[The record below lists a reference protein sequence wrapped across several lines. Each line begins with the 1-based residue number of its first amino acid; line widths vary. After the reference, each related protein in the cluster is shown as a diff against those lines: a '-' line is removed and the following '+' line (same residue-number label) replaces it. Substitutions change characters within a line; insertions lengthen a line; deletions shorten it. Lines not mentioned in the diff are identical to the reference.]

1 MNPAARPRSLRGRLA
16 LGYAGIALVTALLLG
31 AILAVALPRFFAQ
44 FEQGYLRDATAD
56 ALRRL
61 DETGGAGFGDAQA
74 LQRQVVLIAE
84 ANQLRVR
91 VTDPSGRTLADSG
104 PPADAA
110 AVSPEVR
117 VEPIP
122 DRGGRAIGQI
132 EVSGGPKVGAGLTS
146 SIAWAWAIAGTIA
159 VAVSAGLGFV
169 LAGRVS
175 EPLTQLTRVS
185 GEMARGDLSVRA
197 DPRGVVEV
205 RTLATAFNEMA
216 DGIEHTFKSLRRFVD
231 DAAHEIGTPLTALQA
246 DLELARESPSD
257 PSVPALLEQSLG
269 HAERIGALT
278 RNLLT
283 LSRLEA
289 LGAVAE
295 PQSVELTA
303 LVSAALDGVA
313 SRAEQAD
320 IELVFDDRGGGL
332 AVAGDPAALDRALA
346 NLLDNALKFTPAGG
360 KVSVSLAQSD
370 ALAVLRVCDTGRGI
384 SPADVPHVFER
395 FRRARDTAAV
405 PGSGLGLAIV
415 KAIVDAHRGRVRLWS
430 DAHGTTVEMRLPIAR
445 LGFGT
450 AIPL

>member
-1 MNPAARPRSLRGRLA
+1 MSPVAGSRSLRSRLS
-16 LGYAGIALVTALLLG
+16 LGYAGIALLTALLLG
-31 AILAVALPRFFAQ
+31 AILAVALPRFFAEL
-44 FEQGYLRDATAD
+44 EQGYLRNASAD

-61 DETGGAGFGDAQA
+61 GETGGAGANGAQP
-74 LQRQVVLIAE
+74 LDQQVELIAE
-84 ANQLRVR
+84 SSQVRVR
-91 VTDPSGRTLADSG
+91 VMDPSGRMVADSG
-104 PPADAA
+104 PPAETET
-110 AVSPEVR
+110 VSREVR
-117 VEPIP
+117 AEPIT
-122 DRGGRAIGQI
+122 DRDGRVVGRI
-132 EVSGGPKVGAGLTS
+132 EVSGGPKVGAGLTA
-146 SIAWAWAIAGTIA
+146 SIAWAWAVAGAIA
-159 VAVSAGLGFV
+159 VAVSAALGFV

-185 GEMARGDLSVRA
+185 GEMARGRLSVRA
-197 DPRGVVEV
+197 DPQGVVEV

-216 DGIEHTFKSLRRFVD
+216 AGIEDTFKSLRRFID

-246 DLELARESPSD
+246 DLELARESPTD
-257 PSVPALLEQSLG
+257 ASVPALLDRSLG

-283 LSRLEA
+283 LSRLES

-295 PQSVELTA
+295 PRRVELTA
-303 LVSAALDGVA
+303 LVSAALDAVA

-320 IELVFDDRGGGL
+320 IELAFDDRGGGL

-360 KVSVSLAQSD
+360 KVSVSLVRSD

-384 SPADVPHVFER
+384 APADIPHVFER
-395 FRRARDTAAV
+395 FRRARDTASI

-415 KAIVDAHRGRVRLWS
+415 KAIADAHRGGVRLWS